1 MKFLALFYE
10 ALNCSKWLLLLDAIH
25 KSAQAN
31 GSEVID
37 IHPSKGFDHKTQAK
51 TVTRQR

>member
-10 ALNCSKWLLLLDAIH
+10 ALNGSKQLLLQDVIY
-25 KSAQAN
+25 KSTQAN
-31 GSEVID
+31 GSKVMD
-37 IHPSKGFDHKTQAK
+37 IRPSKGFDHKTQAR